1 MQNQYP
7 TNTQTIEIKSLADCK
22 EHIPQLAELW
32 YEEISRH
39 WAPNASIEKAKQKL
53 TEHLNDNKM
62 PMALVALQNNK
73 PIGMAC
79 LRENDGIR
87 PGIAPWLGSLVVH
100 HQHRSQAVGKMLIDA
115 IKLQARALSYP
126 MLYLLAF
133 DPTIPTWYARLGWQ
147 FIGTDELFGH
157 PVTVMS
163 ISL

>member
-1 MQNQYP
+1 MKNSYKI
-7 TNTQTIEIKSLADCK
+7 NAQTIEIKSLVDCK

-39 WAPNASIEKAKQKL
+39 WAPNASTEKAKQKL
-53 TEHLNDNKM
+53 HEHLNDSKM
-62 PMALVALQNNK
+62 PMALVALLNKK

-87 PGIAPWLGSLVVH
+87 PGVTPWLGSLVVH
-100 HQHRSQAVGKMLIDA
+100 PEYRAQAVGERLIDA
-115 IKLQARALSYP
+115 IKSQAKAINYP
-126 MLYLLAF
+126 VLYLLAF
-133 DPTIPTWYARLGWQ
+133 DPTIPNWYARLGWQ

-157 PVTVMS
+157 PVAVMS